1 MFVDS
6 CSSLNSGVPLSFEQD
21 LYFGNNQLE
30 QLELEQLSS
39 LTAIS
44 VLELRDNKIKMVPE
58 EMSLL
63 GTLSRLDLANN
74 DISR

>member
-1 MFVDS
+1 MLPAV
-6 CSSLNSGVPLSFEQD
+6 LNSGLSLLVRVQD
-21 LYFGNNQLE
+21 VYLGNNQIE
-30 QLELEQLSS
+30 QLEPEQLSC

-58 EMSLL
+58 QMSLL
-63 GTLSRLDLANN
+63 GTLTRLDLANN